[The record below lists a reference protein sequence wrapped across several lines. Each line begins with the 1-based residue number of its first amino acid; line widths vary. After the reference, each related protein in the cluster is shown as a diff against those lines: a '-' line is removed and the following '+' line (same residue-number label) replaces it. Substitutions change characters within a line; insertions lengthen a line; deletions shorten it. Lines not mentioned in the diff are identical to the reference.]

1 MKEKV
6 KGISRALSIVAKIIK
21 VFMIIG
27 VVGAAI
33 GMITIPLVANN
44 ITFTENIEE
53 EKSDSLIIIS
63 QKDDKISVKIGENIV
78 VADASV
84 EEYKGL
90 SELFNSQ
97 EKTKYVW
104 YAEFGLAIAIA
115 MLVLFYFV
123 MQYVD
128 KFFNSIYENETP
140 FAAENPMYIRKM
152 AYLLTAYLVVSL
164 IGSGLY
170 EIITNRSMESSV
182 GLLSVMFVLSLY
194 VFAYVFEYGYEIEH
208 KKAKK

>member
-33 GMITIPLVANN
+33 GMVTIPLVANN

-140 FAAENPMYIRKM
+140 FAAENPVYIRKM

-194 VFAYVFEYGYEIEH
+194 VFAYVFEYGYEIEN
-208 KKAKK
+208 KKVKK